1 MATLQTVAIDTAS
14 SPWTYSDGLKTTISG
29 TSEAMTFEVV
39 DLGSTAYWS
48 PVGTNLIS
56 LADGSKL
63 KIESDKKMTQTATL
77 SNGTAALNQMTL
89 YCQID
94 GGPVEEVN
102 VTTMQAADVDGNNT
116 DLTLTFEYPGKPYKW
131 TWTGLNTTAS

>member
-1 MATLQTVAIDTAS
+1 MGTLQTVAIDTAS
-14 SPWTYSDGLKTTISG
+14 SPWVYSDGIATTVSG
-29 TSEAMTFEVV
+29 TSETMLFNMN

-48 PVGTNLIS
+48 PGGATNIS
-56 LADGSKL
+56 LADGAKL
-63 KIESDKKMTQTATL
+63 TISSDSGMTQTPTL
-77 SNGTAALNQMTL
+77 ANGTASLNAMTL
-89 YCQID
+89 FCQID
-94 GGPVEEVN
+94 GGPVEAIN